1 MSWRENKTLQQLLLA
16 VAALAVG
23 GVLAGALVLTR
34 TTPPRE
40 ERQAVRPVVDVV
52 LAQRQ
57 AVPVKIKGHGTVQST
72 VRTQVVPEVGG
83 RVVSVHQRMFSG
95 GFIPTGEPLVVI
107 DRSDYD
113 LAVEDARAQLE
124 QARAALA
131 AMETRVAEARTSL
144 EDASRELERIQE
156 LYERGV
162 MSRRDADK
170 AKTARQVAEIRL
182 QKEKT
187 ELKTVQSRLEAARV
201 AVRKAELNLN
211 RTRITLPFDAVVLD
225 EHVDAGQYVM
235 AGQSIGQVYGTSTVE
250 IPVPLEDQQLK
261 WLPTIPIG
269 AYKSHK
275 VSSSLLPRAEVTA
288 RLAGHI
294 RRWRGHVVRTEGQI
308 DPKSRMLN
316 VVVRVEDPLQ
326 GLSADQP
333 PLLPG
338 TFVEVTIHGTTLRDV
353 LAVPHHAIH
362 NEDELWVVRDGRLR
376 VQKVRIAR
384 RQRDWVYV
392 AAGLEEGQQVIVS
405 PMDVATDGMEVR
417 VASGSGDA
425 QPPEDANPETEGRRP
440 E

>member
-1 MSWRENKTLQQLLLA
+1 MSWRENKTLQQLLL
-16 VAALAVG
+16 VGAALAVG
-23 GVLAGALVLTR
+23 GVVAGALVLTR

-40 ERQAVRPVVDVV
+40 VRQVVRPVVDVV

-72 VRTQVVPEVGG
+72 VRTQLVPEVGG

-95 GFIPTGEPLVVI
+95 GFIPMGEPLVVI

-124 QARAALA
+124 QVRAALA
-131 AMETRVAEARTSL
+131 AMETRVAEARTNL
-144 EDASRELERIQE
+144 EDASRELKRIQE

-170 AKTARQVAEIRL
+170 AETGWQVAEIRF
-182 QKEKT
+182 QKEKA

-211 RTRITLPFDAVVLD
+211 RTRITLPFDAVVLS

-235 AGQSIGQVYGTSTVE
+235 AGQSIGEVYGTSTVE

-261 WLPTIPIG
+261 WLPTVPI
-269 AYKSHK
+269 AAHKSPK
-275 VSSSLLPRAEVTA
+275 VSSSLPRAEITA
-288 RLAGHI
+288 PFAGRI
-294 RRWRGHVVRTEGQI
+294 RRWKGHVVRTEGQI

-316 VVVRVEDPLQ
+316 VVVRVEDPLR

-353 LAVPHHAIH
+353 FPVPDHAIH

-405 PMDVATDGMEVR
+405 PMDVVTDGMEVR

-425 QPPEDANPETEGRRP
+425 PPPEDANPETEGRRP
-440 E
+440 K